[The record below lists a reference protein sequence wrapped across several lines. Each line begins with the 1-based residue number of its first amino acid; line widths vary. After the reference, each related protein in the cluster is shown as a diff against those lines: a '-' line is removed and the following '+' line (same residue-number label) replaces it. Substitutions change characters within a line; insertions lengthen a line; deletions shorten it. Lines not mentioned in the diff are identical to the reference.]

1 MPRNR
6 REYGLSPEA
15 RVWGINKKF
24 GSIYRKKAAEILQ
37 TSTDKSDKVLG
48 AILFLSR
55 PGSLDDLASNV
66 DLANE
71 SPQKLLDAATVK
83 DERT

>member
-6 REYGLSPEA
+6 RKYGLSPED
-15 RVWGINKKF
+15 RDWVINKKF
-24 GSIYRKKAAEILQ
+24 GSVYREKAEEILQ
-37 TSTDKSDKVLG
+37 KSTDKSDKVLG
-48 AILFLSR
+48 AVLFLSR
-55 PGSLDDLASNV
+55 PGNLDDLASNV

-71 SPQKLLDAATVK
+71 SLQKLLDAATVK